1 MKEEILNI
9 IFSKFPIQE
18 RKIKNYFQEIP
29 SMEEDLEIFLER
41 YAEFMKLE
49 HITSQKL
56 ADAYLEMLDQL
67 MFCRKEFISSG
78 EYLTKNQAEAFH
90 HTYDNEEAMT
100 NYMLALALSQFIWK
114 HHYLIFKFYQDII
127 QQLKETDSVLEVGS
141 GHGLFLLELLK
152 KIDNSITIDVV
163 DISKSSIRMTQN
175 IVKSINADY
184 LENINFYI
192 SDINDYQANK
202 IYDFIT
208 MGEVIEHVD
217 SPLMILKN
225 LHRLLS
231 ENGRLFITTC
241 ANCPAIDHVYYFKN
255 AEEIK
260 LLLNEAGFTIDA
272 ELIVPSESKS
282 EKYLEKFKVDILY
295 AAVLKKNKGH

>member
-9 IFSKFPIQE
+9 IFSKFPTQE

-29 SMEEDLEIFLER
+29 GMEEDLEIFLET
-41 YAEFMKLE
+41 YADFMKLE
-49 HITSQKL
+49 NITSQKL

-78 EYLTKNQAEAFH
+78 EYFTKNQAQAFTN
-90 HTYDNEEAMT
+90 TYDNEETMT

-114 HHYLIFKFYQDII
+114 HHYLIFKFYKDTI

-152 KIDNSITIDVV
+152 IIDKSMIIDVV

-175 IVKSINADY
+175 IVKSIDINY
-184 LENINFYI
+184 LENINFHI

-202 IYDFIT
+202 MYDFIT

-217 SPLMILKN
+217 NPLIILKN
-225 LHRLLS
+225 LHSLLS
-231 ENGRLFITTC
+231 DNGRLFITTC

-260 LLLNEAGFTIDA
+260 VLLNEAGFIIDT
-272 ELIVPSESKS
+272 ELIVPSENKS

>member
-1 MKEEILNI
+1 MKDEILNI
-9 IFSKFPIQE
+9 IFSKFPTQE

-29 SMEEDLEIFLER
+29 NMEEDLERFLET
-41 YAEFMKLE
+41 YAEFMQLE
-49 HITSQKL
+49 NITSQKL
-56 ADAYLEMLDQL
+56 ANSYLEMLDQL
-67 MFCRKEFISSG
+67 IFCRKEFIRSG
-78 EYLTKNQAEAFH
+78 EYFTKSQAEAFIN
-90 HTYDNEEAMT
+90 TYDNEETMT

-114 HHYLIFKFYQDII
+114 HHYLIFKFYKDTI
-127 QQLKETDSVLEVGS
+127 QELKKTDSVLEVGS

-152 KIDNSITIDVV
+152 IIDKSMIIDVV

-175 IVKSINADY
+175 IIKSISINY

-202 IYDFIT
+202 MYDFII

-217 SPLMILKN
+217 NPIIILKN
-225 LHRLLS
+225 LYSLLS
-231 ENGRLFITTC
+231 DDGRLFITTC

-260 LLLNEAGFTIDA
+260 AIINEAGFTIDK
-272 ELIVPSESKS
+272 ELIVPSENKS